1 MKLTRAQRRK
11 AAQHAR
17 KLAYEIVEG
26 EAPTMYRGSWST
38 CACGVVAARANLPCG
53 DLPDVLPAGRIL
65 EDTAFDPFDIT
76 YGLLVSN
83 GLIERGPDG
92 AVFPLLYMADCLE
105 RL

>member
-17 KLAYEIVEG
+17 ELAYEIVEG
-26 EAPTMYRGSWST
+26 EAPTMYGGSWST

-53 DLPDVLPAGRIL
+53 DPPVGVPAGMIL
-65 EDTAFDPFDIT
+65 EDTAFGPLD
-76 YGLLVSN
+76 LVSN

-92 AVFPLLYMADCLE
+92 AVFPLFYMADCLE